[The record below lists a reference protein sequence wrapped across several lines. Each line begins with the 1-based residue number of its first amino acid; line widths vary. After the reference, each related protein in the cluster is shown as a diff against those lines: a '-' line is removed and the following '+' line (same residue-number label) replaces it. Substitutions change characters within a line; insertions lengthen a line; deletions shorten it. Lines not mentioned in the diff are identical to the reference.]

1 MKKQALGRGLSALLS
16 DSQEESVET
25 SSPTQ
30 EMTAPKGLGQTVY
43 QLPIG
48 EVRANPLQPRKSF
61 SDQALQELADSIS
74 EHGVVQPVVVTKE
87 IEGYRLVIG
96 ERRWRA
102 AKMAGLETIPA
113 IIKEMAGPQILE
125 VALIENLQR
134 EDLNPI
140 EEAQAFSYL
149 IREHR
154 LTQEELARRIGCSR
168 PAVANSLRLLALP
181 PLVRSDLESGKMSAG
196 HARAVLSLPTEV
208 KQVQAWRTFEAKEF
222 SVRQA
227 EDYVRNLLTAPAA
240 PTPSER
246 PSLSPDWQQLQQQLG
261 QQLNTL
267 VRIVPGSKGQGKIEL
282 RYKDQAQLEQLV
294 ELLIYSSEGGWS
306 QL

>member
-1 MKKQALGRGLSALLS
+1 MKKRALGRGLSALLS